1 MTPSFVDLL
10 FPSGK
15 RSTQLEGFKQ
25 RRGGQPQEDHQAQS
39 LRSFGVEGSGCWG
52 EGIPGETDEGIQWGS
67 PLS

>member
-1 MTPSFVDLL
+1 MTPSFVHLI

-25 RRGGQPQEDHQAQS
+25 RRGEQPQEAQS

-52 EGIPGETDEGIQWGS
+52 EGIPGEIDEGIQQGS